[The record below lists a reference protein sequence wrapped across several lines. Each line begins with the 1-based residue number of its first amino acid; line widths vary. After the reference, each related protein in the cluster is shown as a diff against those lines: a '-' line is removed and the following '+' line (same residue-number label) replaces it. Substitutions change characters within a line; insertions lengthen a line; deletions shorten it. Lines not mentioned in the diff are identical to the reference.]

1 MSPRDFFDIAPAEVC
16 VGEEREPAE
25 KEVRLAVCRAD
36 YVGSMPARSSLAAF
50 SVLPRKT
57 MLTDDVIDR
66 MCSRVKLEPDR
77 TECSVYFGAKTHNFG
92 AKTHNSDNSGAE
104 THNFGAQP

>member
-77 TECSVYFGAKTHNFG
+77 TE
-92 AKTHNSDNSGAE
+92 
-104 THNFGAQP
+104 